1 MRAAGEAGCAELL
14 EAARGDALQ
23 YLSLPAPPW
32 SRVRT
37 NNVQERANRE
47 IKRRYR
53 SVQSFPSRESLLR
66 LVGAVLIE
74 EEADWWHH
82 RVFSPEST
90 ARAWDAPAAPA
101 PDGALARAVAEA
113 GRRAEAM
120 VAAIVDR
127 WGAKG

>member
-23 YLSLPAPPW
+23 YLSLPAPHW